1 MFQTHTIAGVA
12 SNITPNQSP
21 LIASGGSR
29 IDASQFVTYGGVL
42 AAPGDVLFKGAEVGK
57 NGSIAWVLSNYFAQI
72 ANNQIDNIEFDGT
85 NVVKISFRDFNSGVA
100 LSNTDIGI
108 TSASQIRI
116 KNFYY
121 DPRLNLTWTIY
132 AAKPGDPFSPTNN
145 YCHFQV
151 IDQIPQAIEPWENI
165 IAGTAQGAIPPTIE
179 FSNANFKEVG
189 VLGAEALRTETETI
203 GEYKLGINTVARA
216 PHSAYSNAWVDP
228 LTTDPRAN
236 LDVVGNAFISGRTTG
251 DFLDHTNFADRDK
264 TAEDNAL
271 LVGGDS
277 AAPNDEAVLRVA
289 TTNNG
294 RVGINVDNSQL
305 DRALVVDGASRFTD
319 DARFEHDIEVNG
331 DDGVIAEIRT
341 SQTTGTFNLIDDG
354 TFTGTVNFG
363 SEVTTLN
370 MLNDSVADQFINIG
384 RGSAHSN
391 IWLGVTPDSAG
402 AGISKVEIGGA
413 YLNTNEDLS
422 YTKIKTRNFRVDG
435 DMWLGFRRG
444 IGETVELKSQASRVD
459 FFSNSGGPSILNF
472 ALNAS
477 EINIAGQGGKTTIN
491 NQLEVIAS
499 AKFNGDVHMC
509 GGVASFA
516 FDGGRAQL
524 GTDASTHEDGILG
537 DTLFNKNIDILNVL
551 VVGTTDEGYNQVDTA
566 GSGTWGG
573 AAYQQAV
580 NIGGIIEPTDL
591 AAISGDE
598 FYLPLKNQPVKANGD
613 PYFGTNDYIII
624 NSAVVGS
631 GSSATSHPEI
641 LQITELTRINAA
653 PYYIKVKRRPFGA
666 FGGVLENHADTTP
679 VYKVNVQFDATWT
692 EQALDGTGPNDNVYL
707 SEFGGALTNN
717 DYVIVDRDDS
727 PKVPEYIKVIAPL
740 EQQVQ
745 KFRVS
750 NCSDPDEDV
759 FVVNSVTGEVQIG
772 NPNIPGSVLTIN
784 SSLAFDGGCGTLNQ
798 VEFTG
803 NIESRSNVIS
813 NVTVTTANKTIAD
826 IKPGDSLKII
836 TDSCP
841 VKTLQD
847 TVVDFIFGGAIYL
860 NQPFI
865 GGSSATGVT
874 MKAERDELFT
884 IKDGGSNKTFEINS
898 CSGTTEIGT
907 YAGRFDLG
915 LAWSS
920 NSSYTT
926 TASLEPVID
935 LEDVIAYGYYID
947 PQTIQSNGPATTIRA
962 ATATGSN
969 PTLLQI
975 PVQSVG
981 EGSGRFAVGDLIAVG
996 PAASFTGAGQ
1006 LEFLVVDAVIAP
1018 DSDIPTLVA
1027 QRAQEGTVAMNHN
1040 VGDSVRRIIK
1050 HEDWSR
1056 VNDAE
1061 IRQRQVNGAPVDY
1074 LSVIIERGYISQ
1086 QKLDYKQWLRFSNKS
1101 NNEEI
1106 LTVVNGRLF
1115 GKVHESVMDEQLSDG
1130 AKSYRQGSLN
1140 VTDNLT
1146 LGGGNFIIYDS
1157 VRQTELF
1164 KFTNDDGHADHQGL
1178 LNWDAGVIARGD
1190 FFLYP
1195 SSCPENVVQTLSC
1208 DPSFSIDN
1216 LGNGTIK
1223 TSLTITGE
1231 ASATPGSD
1239 AVLSVQ
1245 NLGING
1251 GNSFDI
1257 KRDQSIDAFGLT
1269 NYYTSSGAKHTR
1281 YISAASPEADLQLI
1295 SNIVYMVNVQATQT
1309 LIVTLPA
1316 GAQTGDVVRLIDVG
1330 GNLKYDTTLVIRTP
1344 ETSGTPIQG
1353 DSTGTLFGDRLTPYP
1368 SGELVVQTANA
1379 AFALIYLGSS
1389 DSNNQIGIPTS
1400 VQGWWL
1406 MEV

>member
-1 MFQTHTIAGVA
+1 
-12 SNITPNQSP
+12 
-21 LIASGGSR
+21 
-29 IDASQFVTYGGVL
+29 
-42 AAPGDVLFKGAEVGK
+42 
-57 NGSIAWVLSNYFAQI
+57 
-72 ANNQIDNIEFDGT
+72 
-85 NVVKISFRDFNSGVA
+85 
-100 LSNTDIGI
+100 
-108 TSASQIRI
+108 
-116 KNFYY
+116 
-121 DPRLNLTWTIY
+121 
-132 AAKPGDPFSPTNN
+132 
-145 YCHFQV
+145 
-151 IDQIPQAIEPWENI
+151 
-165 IAGTAQGAIPPTIE
+165 
-179 FSNANFKEVG
+179 
-189 VLGAEALRTETETI
+189 
-203 GEYKLGINTVARA
+203 
-216 PHSAYSNAWVDP
+216 
-228 LTTDPRAN
+228 
-236 LDVVGNAFISGRTTG
+236 
-251 DFLDHTNFADRDK
+251 
-264 TAEDNAL
+264 
-271 LVGGDS
+271 
-277 AAPNDEAVLRVA
+277 
-289 TTNNG
+289 
-294 RVGINVDNSQL
+294 
-305 DRALVVDGASRFTD
+305 
-319 DARFEHDIEVNG
+319 
-331 DDGVIAEIRT
+331 
-341 SQTTGTFNLIDDG
+341 
-354 TFTGTVNFG
+354 
-363 SEVTTLN
+363 
-370 MLNDSVADQFINIG
+370 
-384 RGSAHSN
+384 
-391 IWLGVTPDSAG
+391 
-402 AGISKVEIGGA
+402 
-413 YLNTNEDLS
+413 
-422 YTKIKTRNFRVDG
+422 
-435 DMWLGFRRG
+435 
-444 IGETVELKSQASRVD
+444 
-459 FFSNSGGPSILNF
+459 
-472 ALNAS
+472 
-477 EINIAGQGGKTTIN
+477 
-491 NQLEVIAS
+491 
-499 AKFNGDVHMC
+499 
-509 GGVASFA
+509 
-516 FDGGRAQL
+516 
-524 GTDASTHEDGILG
+524 
-537 DTLFNKNIDILNVL
+537 
-551 VVGTTDEGYNQVDTA
+551 
-566 GSGTWGG
+566 
-573 AAYQQAV
+573 
-580 NIGGIIEPTDL
+580 
-591 AAISGDE
+591 
-598 FYLPLKNQPVKANGD
+598 
-613 PYFGTNDYIII
+613 
-624 NSAVVGS
+624 
-631 GSSATSHPEI
+631 
-641 LQITELTRINAA
+641 
-653 PYYIKVKRRPFGA
+653 
-666 FGGVLENHADTTP
+666 
-679 VYKVNVQFDATWT
+679 
-692 EQALDGTGPNDNVYL
+692 
-707 SEFGGALTNN
+707 
-717 DYVIVDRDDS
+717 
-727 PKVPEYIKVIAPL
+727 
-740 EQQVQ
+740 
-745 KFRVS
+745 
-750 NCSDPDEDV
+750 
-759 FVVNSVTGEVQIG
+759 
-772 NPNIPGSVLTIN
+772 
-784 SSLAFDGGCGTLNQ
+784 
-798 VEFTG
+798 
-803 NIESRSNVIS
+803 
-813 NVTVTTANKTIAD
+813 
-826 IKPGDSLKII
+826 
-836 TDSCP
+836 
-841 VKTLQD
+841 
-847 TVVDFIFGGAIYL
+847 
-860 NQPFI
+860 
-865 GGSSATGVT
+865 

-962 ATATGSN
+962 ATATGNSA
-969 PTLLQI
+969 TLLQI

-996 PAASFTGAGQ
+996 PTASFTGAGQ